1 MIIPNFTKLPYC
13 KFKSNIYCLCNP
25 VLQVVVLFFFYVVF
39 DAFFWYSFKFNDF
52 YFFGGYSSGRLEC

>member
-13 KFKSNIYCLCNP
+13 KFKSNIYYLCNP